1 MTLIAGRFDVR
12 DRKPVELLAGGAA
25 PYLERSEEAY
35 VGLNLDQGSYGVRVG
50 PEVSEVNLCVQEKRN
65 PRKTARAFKL
75 DTASRTRDG
84 GIILSGEV
92 QIRPGDNYGFS
103 VDGSNIVHADPYA
116 DKVRYFHP
124 GSDKELDVISV
135 ATPQTSIDHSA
146 ERLPIDDLRIYEAH
160 VKGLTA
166 LHPGLPKGQRG
177 TLLGLERVAPHHLVD
192 IGMNALEL
200 LPIAAYNQN
209 NRYAT
214 RRGLT
219 DYWGYNPDSWSAVHP
234 GHSATGKEEQETE
247 RAFRALHK
255 EGIAVILD
263 VVYNHFGLDSRGG
276 MGNALRALNKNAFH
290 PKAPKDPGYSGVGE
304 SPNLADPMVRSL
316 VLHSMRKF
324 VRLGVDGF
332 RFDLFTALMRD
343 GQGHVTMDHPFVHD
357 INNDPILKGRIMIGE
372 PWDLGPYGYQVGNI
386 GRLPGFKEWDDGPQR
401 GIYDFWR
408 SMGTAGE
415 SEYTAQGRG
424 NPRGKV
430 SFLTAHDGFT
440 VRQSV
445 TYHRK
450 DNRASRQEND
460 HGKNEEFWNSGHEGL
475 RGSSPD
481 VRQLRRRR
489 MMSMYLD
496 LILTNTDIMV
506 RADDMNANDANNDR
520 WSLDQPNSWND
531 WSNKDTDAKRV
542 IDFRT
547 AAMRW
552 REQSRY
558 FGAAANTTHDRMG
571 RPTGARIETS
581 YNVWGQV
588 MADHEKGTK
597 VIGQGLSDSFH
608 RRDSFIAYKNGT
620 HSDLVGARAITLPD
634 DGIYEVIFNTAEE
647 TGMPARKMVIS
658 GKVEV
663 PALALVLIK
672 KIDK

>member
-12 DRKPVELLAGGAA
+12 DRKPVELLAGEINLDIVS
-25 PYLERSEEAY
+25 PDEF
-35 VGLNLDQGSYGVRVG
+35 VGLNIKEGTYGVRVG
-50 PEVSEVNLCVQEKRN
+50 AEVSEVNVCIQEKRN

-75 DTASRTRDG
+75 DNLSRTPDG
-84 GIILSGEV
+84 GFVLSGEV
-92 QIRPGDNYGFS
+92 KIRPGDNYGIS
-103 VDGSNIVHADPYA
+103 VDGSNVVYADPYA

-124 GSDKELDVISV
+124 GSDRELDIISV
-135 ATPQTSIDHSA
+135 ATPQTSMDHSA
-146 ERLPIDDLRIYEAH
+146 ERLPVDDLRIYEAH

-166 LHPGLPKGQRG
+166 LHPGLPRSQRG
-177 TLLGLERVAPHHLVD
+177 TLLGLGKVVPQHLVD
-192 IGMNALEL
+192 VGMNALEL
-200 LPIAAYNQN
+200 LPIPAYNQN

-214 RRGLT
+214 RRGLK
-219 DYWGYNPDSWSAVHP
+219 DYWGYNPDTWSALHP
-234 GHSATGKEEQETE
+234 GYAATGNEDHEAQG
-247 RAFRALHK
+247 AFRALHK

-263 VVYNHFGLDSRGG
+263 VVLNHFGLDSRGG
-276 MGNALRALNKNAFH
+276 MGNALRVLNKNAFH
-290 PKAPKDPGYSGVGE
+290 PKAPRDPGYSGVGE

-316 VLHSMRKF
+316 ALYSMRKLI
-324 VRLGVDGF
+324 RLGADGF
-332 RFDLFTALMRD
+332 RFDLFTALIRD
-343 GQGHVTMDHPFVHD
+343 ANGHVTMDHPFVRD
-357 INNDPILKGRIMIGE
+357 INADPVLKGRIMIGE

-386 GRLPGFKEWDDGPQR
+386 GRLPGFKEWDDMPQK
-401 GIYDFWR
+401 GIYNFWR

-415 SEYTAQGRG
+415 SEYNARGRG

-430 SFLTAHDGFT
+430 FYLTAHDGFT
-440 VRQSV
+440 TRQAV

-450 DNRASRQEND
+450 DNRASKQEND
-460 HGKNEEFWNSGHEGL
+460 HGKNEDFWNSGAEGP
-475 RGSSPD
+475 SNNPE
-481 VRQLRRRR
+481 VRALRRRR

-496 LILTNTDIMV
+496 LILTNADIMV
-506 RADDMNANDANNDR
+506 RADDMNAKDANNDR

-552 REQSRY
+552 RERSRY

-608 RRDSFIAYKNGT
+608 RRDSFIAYKNGS
-620 HSDLVGARAITLPD
+620 HNDLVGARAITLPD
-634 DGIYEVIFNTAEE
+634 DGEYEVIFNTAEE
-647 TGMPARKMVIS
+647 TGMPAKKMVIS